1 MADYYDMMD
10 KKRRA
15 AQAEQATKFRTAT
28 GNDPYAAEIIAG
40 ESRVAAPPPA
50 TPSAAPKGSVRG
62 VPEEMTAE
70 YRAPYKPAAQ
80 AVKPPVEESPLYQAV
95 RRVKK
100 AHNELARLGDERK
113 AYIAAGAGIGGAIG
127 AGLSAPTGPFML
139 PATGLAAEGGAAVGG
154 IGRAL
159 VDEPLFRAARDE
171 KKAADLAVMEALR
184 SGAFS
189 QKELEE
195 ALAAQNLVW
204 NRGSR

>member
-1 MADYYDMMD
+1 MADYYDMKD
-10 KKRRA
+10 KMRRA
-15 AQAEQATKFRTAT
+15 AQDERSARISGRIPVSVSPEVEGAPKAGMTMTSMPAE
-28 GNDPYAAEIIAG
+28 P
-40 ESRVAAPPPA
+40 AAP
-50 TPSAAPKGSVRG
+50 TGSVRG

-70 YRAPYKPAAQ
+70 YRAPYKPVAQ

-113 AYIAAGAGIGGAIG
+113 AYTAAGAGIGGAIG
-127 AGLSAPTGPFML
+127 AGLSAPTGPFMPL
-139 PATGLAAEGGAAVGG
+139 FTSLVAEGGAAAGG
-154 IGRAL
+154 AGRSL
-159 VDEPLFRAARDE
+159 VDAPLFRAAKDE